1 MNTQI
6 ETLARGAAIIEGNQ
20 EKFRRDG
27 YTNLLNKYGTGQ
39 DNSTAYQYADVPYIA
54 DSMISGLYGSNGLF
68 AKIIDRPAEEAVKH
82 GLDIDFGSKGISE
95 YVDEQLDT
103 LEYEDK
109 VATAEKWS
117 RLFGG
122 AIIVMLIDDGRGLEE
137 PVDKEKVKGIR
148 ELKVYERAVV
158 QPDYY
163 TKTDYKS
170 RHQISEP
177 EFFDVSSRFEQF
189 KVHVSRCLVFRN
201 GRLPEFSMNEI
212 YRYWGVPEYIRIKNE
227 LRECVTAH
235 GNGTRLLERSVQA
248 IYKMKN
254 LATLLATDDGENKVL
269 QRLQVI
275 DMARGIL
282 NSIAIDTDGE
292 DYDYKNFSLSGI
304 KDVIDSTC
312 NMLSAVTSIPQT
324 ILFGRSPAGMNSTG
338 ESDMENFYNMVE
350 NIQKRN
356 IKSNTRTIID
366 YILKQGVYEGV
377 IQGMP
382 TFKIKFAE
390 LWSMSSEEKAN
401 VEKANAD
408 TEHIKAQT
416 LQTYL
421 DSGVIDVSE
430 VRKKLADAGI
440 IEAEPSEADIPF
452 SELIE
457 EEIEPETQ
465 VEKPTVEEIT
475 EDETEIGAAA
485 VIIIKD
491 GKILTSIR
499 KDNFTFCGAGGKVE
513 ADETIEEA
521 AIREATEE
529 FNIVPDNLIPLGA
542 LKDTTGDFMDTMVY
556 FTTEY
561 SGTPQADGLE
571 MEGMFWFSLE
581 ELSELPLFPPFAKSL
596 EMLKNTLTSAD
607 NSNTINADGGPGSGR
622 YPKGSGKK
630 KTSQSDYQRELLGIK
645 TSKGSVVKNLSK
657 HFCDRAISRNIYPEN
672 IANALKKGKVTK
684 GNTPNIDVYKYK
696 GTNVMFDNKKKTV
709 VTAIYRS
716 EEKEG
721 KRN

>member
-6 ETLARGAAIIEGNQ
+6 ETLAKGAAIIEGNQ
-20 EKFRRDG
+20 EKFRKDG

-54 DSMISGLYGSNGLF
+54 DNVLSGLYGSNGLF

-82 GLDIDFGSKGISE
+82 GLDIDFGSEETSE
-95 YVDEQLDT
+95 YVDECLDK
-103 LEYEDK
+103 LDYEDK
-109 VATAEKWS
+109 IATAEKWS

-122 AIIVMLIDDGRGLEE
+122 SLVVMLIDDGRGLEE
-137 PVDKEKVKGIR
+137 PVDIKRVKSIR

-163 TKTDYKS
+163 TKTDYKN

-177 EFFDVSSRFEQF
+177 EFFNVSSRFEQF
-189 KVHVSRCLVFRN
+189 RVHVSRCLVFRN

-312 NMLSAVTSIPQT
+312 NMLSAVTNIPQT

-356 IKSNTRTIID
+356 IKSNTRKIID
-366 YILKQGVYEGV
+366 YILMQGLHEGV
-377 IQGMP
+377 IQEIP
-382 TFKIKFAE
+382 TFKMKFAE
-390 LWSMSSEEKAN
+390 LWSMSAEEKAN
-401 VEKANAD
+401 VEKIKAD

-416 LQTYL
+416 TQAYL

-430 VRKKLADAGI
+430 VRKKLADEGI
-440 IEAEPSEADIPF
+440 IEAEPNEADRPF
-452 SELIE
+452 SEIFE

-465 VEKPTVEEIT
+465 VEKPTDEEIT
-475 EDETEIGAAA
+475 ADEAEIRAAA

-491 GKILTSIR
+491 GKVLTSIR
-499 KDNFTFCGAGGKVE
+499 KDNFMFCGAGGKVE
-513 ADETIEEA
+513 PGESAEEA

-529 FNIVPDNLIPLGA
+529 FNVVPHNLIPLGVC
-542 LKDTTGDFMDTMVY
+542 KDNTGDFMDSAVY
-556 FTTEY
+556 FTTDY
-561 SGTPQADGLE
+561 SGTPKADGSE
-571 MEGMFWFSLE
+571 MEGVFWFSLD

-596 EMLKNTLTSAD
+596 EMLKNILTSAG
-607 NSNTINADGGPGSGR
+607 NSNTINVDGGPGSGR

-630 KTSQSDYQRELLGIK
+630 NGWIAKAKQRPKKPTNKAKEKAEVSSAINTVYHSRFAGKKECTMHYGDYEYQFINNGYD
-645 TSKGSVVKNLSK
+645 N
-657 HFCDRAISRNIYPEN
+657 
-672 IANALKKGKVTK
+672 
-684 GNTPNIDVYKYK
+684 YKI
-696 GTNVMFDNKKKTV
+696 TKKKK
-709 VTAIYRS
+709 I
-716 EEKEG
+716 K
-721 KRN
+721 